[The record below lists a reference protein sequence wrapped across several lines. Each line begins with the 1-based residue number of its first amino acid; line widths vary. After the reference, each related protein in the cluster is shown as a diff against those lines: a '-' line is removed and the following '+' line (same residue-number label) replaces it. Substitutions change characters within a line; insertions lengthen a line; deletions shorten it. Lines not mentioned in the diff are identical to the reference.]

1 MTIFSAALL
10 LFLVMD
16 PFGNI
21 PFFLTA
27 LKKVDASRQKKVI
40 IRELFIALFILICSY
55 FPGNIYWKFCRSP
68 NRLSLLQVESFF
80 FLSQLR

>member
-27 LKKVDASRQKKVI
+27 LKQVDTSRQKKVI
-40 IRELFIALFILICSY
+40 IRELFIALLF
-55 FPGNIYWKFCRSP
+55 
-68 NRLSLLQVESFF
+68 
-80 FLSQLR
+80 